1 MKELS
6 IEEKAKAYDKVR
18 EKIAVRFG
26 TNVAEEIF
34 SEFEESEDER
44 IRKGLIN
51 YFNHHKNGIN
61 IFYGIKGDD
70 ILAWLEK
77 QGKSSDQIHYWTEE
91 EIEPIISDYLRGA
104 EHYGGMIARLRCLK
118 PKSLEKQAQKSAIE
132 MKSAE
137 ESLGIDSDTYN
148 EIVDECI
155 YGEQKPAWSEEDK
168 LVVEDIEEAVINYW
182 HGQSQEDLLDW
193 LKSLKQRIGG
203 LTDFDVIGEVVQRN
217 LLEEVVK
224 QMTDTLLVETLL
236 YRKKQGTLSI
246 FYDERKEELERF
258 LKSICTWKPSD
269 EQMATLYKYAEQNNY
284 DGSILTSLYNDLKKL
299 REDKL

>member
-132 MKSAE
+132 MKSAK

-155 YGEQKPAWSEEDK
+155 YGEQKPAWSEEDEK
-168 LVVEDIEEAVINYW
+168 KFVDACIMLDWYKGNNWWTAQYIK
-182 HGQSQEDLLDW
+182 DW
-193 LKSLKQRIGG
+193 LKSLKDR
-203 LTDFDVIGEVVQRN
+203 
-217 LLEEVVK
+217 
-224 QMTDTLLVETLL
+224 
-236 YRKKQGTLSI
+236 Y
-246 FYDERKEELERF
+246 
-258 LKSICTWKPSD
+258 TWKPSD
-269 EQMATLYKYAEQNNY
+269 EQMADLWNMLCECRPADHQLLQDIYY
-284 DGSILTSLYNDLKKL
+284 GLKKL
-299 REDKL
+299 R